1 MRALHLVPDLPS
13 TNSSIKPLH
22 QTRKKQD
29 GIQELIRLDS
39 VLFMPKQGANANTN
53 QSFDTNLECQRIK
66 VTEDHRKEYMVL
78 KGATAQEFMPQGTL
92 VTTLYEHK
100 SPVNTIAVTQDH
112 RNPLFL
118 TGSREDRTINVW
130 SVADIEKDVTSHS
143 VHSFSSPNLI
153 NQITMIQG
161 SNSVAV
167 AGTGGIDILD
177 LERTTTSTSEMTMG
191 ASEGQIF
198 VG

>member
-1 MRALHLVPDLPS
+1 
-13 TNSSIKPLH
+13 
-22 QTRKKQD
+22 
-29 GIQELIRLDS
+29 
-39 VLFMPKQGANANTN
+39 
-53 QSFDTNLECQRIK
+53 
-66 VTEDHRKEYMVL
+66 MVL